1 MVLEEGLS
9 EEGLIKKVGRF
20 SSNILVIAAVAAEF
34 RGLYQARFVVASSLV
49 YVFFEPKLVK
59 YSCWSLFVREQEES
73 SRSTS
78 LQKCIERL
86 GWRSSRG

>member
-34 RGLYQARFVVASSLV
+34 RGLYQARFVEVASSLV
-49 YVFFEPKLVK
+49 CVL
-59 YSCWSLFVREQEES
+59 SSLS
-73 SRSTS
+73 
-78 LQKCIERL
+78 
-86 GWRSSRG
+86 W